1 MIVNFKYFYE
11 KSDANYEEYNKQW
24 SENVDK
30 MIFLHTN
37 LSLSQQITSIT
48 AELSCNKNIL
58 AIRFPSTCFLKKN
71 KIINNIIAGKGFIY
85 NNNQVLYPKEVW
97 IYN

>member
-11 KSDANYEEYNKQW
+11 KSDANYEEYDKQW
-24 SENVDK
+24 SENADK
-30 MIFLHTN
+30 MIFLHQN
-37 LSLSQQITSIT
+37 LSLSQQITSIKNDI
-48 AELSCNKNIL
+48 SCNKNIL

-85 NNNQVLYPKEVW
+85 DNNQVWHPKEVW

>member
-37 LSLSQQITSIT
+37 LSLSQQITSIKNVI
-48 AELSCNKNIL
+48 SCNKNIL
-58 AIRFPSTCFLKKN
+58 AIRFPSNCFLKKI
-71 KIINNIIAGKGFIY
+71 KLLTI
-85 NNNQVLYPKEVW
+85 
-97 IYN
+97 